1 MKTETALILLPVE
14 YNPNK
19 KGKRGQIPVK
29 DFQDTAVE
37 ISKLFEKYGLG
48 CTIDPYPKHGIWAEL
63 GVIYEDVSVILEI
76 NSLPKA
82 EKGRLIKYCKNKL
95 LDRFKQK
102 AILIKFIPQVQAEIV
117 TVGK

>member
-29 DFQDTAVE
+29 YIQGTAIE

-48 CTIDPYPKHGIWAEL
+48 CTTDI
-63 GVIYEDVSVILEI
+63 
-76 NSLPKA
+76 
-82 EKGRLIKYCKNKL
+82 
-95 LDRFKQK
+95 
-102 AILIKFIPQVQAEIV
+102 
-117 TVGK
+117 